1 MIFLA
6 RCLNRD
12 LKKLLLAQIK
22 AEISGRTDF
31 ICPVCGG
38 RAVWNRETVGSG
50 CAASATG
57 AGCICRAWKGEKHEG
72 YVCVRPFAG
81 AVSGK
86 CVRDCDCGDF
96 EREPDGR

>member
-38 RAVWNRETVGSG
+38 RAVWNRENHGERMRCQCHG
-50 CAASATG
+50 CGMYLQG
-57 AGCICRAWKGEKHEG
+57 A
-72 YVCVRPFAG
+72 
-81 AVSGK
+81 
-86 CVRDCDCGDF
+86 
-96 EREPDGR
+96 ERKER

>member
-38 RAVWNRETVGSG
+38 RAVWNRENRGERMRCQCHG
-50 CAASATG
+50 CG
-57 AGCICRAWKGEKHEG
+57 MYLQG
-72 YVCVRPFAG
+72 V
-81 AVSGK
+81 
-86 CVRDCDCGDF
+86 
-96 EREPDGR
+96 ERRRT